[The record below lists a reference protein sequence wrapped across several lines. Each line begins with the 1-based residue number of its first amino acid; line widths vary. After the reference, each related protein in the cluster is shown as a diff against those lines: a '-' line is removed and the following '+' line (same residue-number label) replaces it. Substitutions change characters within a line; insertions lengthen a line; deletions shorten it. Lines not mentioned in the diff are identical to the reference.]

1 MPSLPSLSTCK
12 ICGFDESVHLRPC
25 TSLRGIITTS
35 LSDSSDSGHSR
46 ITSTKTGEDS
56 ADINIS
62 ANTNTSNMSDEAKTP
77 TSPLVG
83 KAKSQ
88 VYEGQCHCGK
98 VKFSV
103 KLSPPVE
110 EGLVTSCNCML
121 FCISFFWHSFP
132 SGVLIGRLIRS
143 LPAGAGLMFLS

>member
-25 TSLRGIITTS
+25 TSLPRGIITTS
-35 LSDSSDSGHSR
+35 LSDSSDSNTAATTTTAGN
-46 ITSTKTGEDS
+46 TV
-56 ADINIS
+56 DI
-62 ANTNTSNMSDEAKTP
+62 NTNTMSDEAKTP

-110 EGLVTSCNCML
+110 EGVVTSCNCML
-121 FCISFFWHSFP
+121 F
-132 SGVLIGRLIRS
+132 
-143 LPAGAGLMFLS
+143 

>member
-35 LSDSSDSGHSR
+35 LSNSSHSR
-46 ITSTKTGEDS
+46 PANTETTIT
-56 ADINIS
+56 DIN
-62 ANTNTSNMSDEAKTP
+62 TNASITTMSDEAKTP

-110 EGLVTSCNCML
+110 EGLVTSCNCMCCCFSFCL
-121 FCISFFWHSFP
+121 FFFP
-132 SGVLIGRLIRS
+132 SWCTIDWKIDWKIDSIALLVCW
-143 LPAGAGLMFLS
+143 